1 MGLNEQE
8 AILCTLVMKMDK
20 ELDILRK
27 LLSQVRGGKMVDD
40 AYLSAIMRKFNH
52 AKGQG

>member
-1 MGLNEQE
+1 MGINEQE
-8 AILCTLVMKMDK
+8 DALCTLVMKMDK

-27 LLSQVRGGKMVDD
+27 LLSQVRGGKKVDD

-52 AKGQG
+52 AQGKG